1 MAKLA
6 IHLENGSVSRVD
18 TDDDRFGGVEVV
30 VVVDQKPVR
39 LMRPTLDA
47 AVGQYIE
54 SVRGIE
60 LSHRL
65 KEICGTIACLFDAA
79 SQSKFED
86 PHQALNDIK
95 SRLQQA
101 NELVE
106 SVKKETGWRGGE
118 ERKLSVLRPIQRDD
132 LVQKVS

>member
-18 TDDDRFGGVEVV
+18 TDDDRFGGIEIV
-30 VVVDQKPVR
+30 VVVDQEPTR

-79 SQSKFED
+79 SQSKYDD
-86 PHQALNDIK
+86 PQQALVDIK
-95 SRLQQA
+95 SKLQQA
-101 NELVE
+101 HELVE
-106 SVKKETGWRGGE
+106 SVKKDTGWRE

-132 LVQKVS
+132 LIQKVG

>member
-6 IHLENGSVSRVD
+6 IHLENGNVSRVD
-18 TDDDRFGGVEVV
+18 TDDDRFGAVEIV
-30 VVVDQKPVR
+30 VVVDQQPSR

-79 SQSKFED
+79 AQNKYTD
-86 PHQALNDIK
+86 PQQALTDIK
-95 SRLQQA
+95 SKLQQA
-101 NELVE
+101 HDLVE
-106 SVKKETGWRGGE
+106 SVKKDTGWRE
-118 ERKLSVLRPIQRDD
+118 ERKLSVLRPIQSDD
-132 LVQKVS
+132 LIQKVG